1 MKSFNKKL
9 WSIICTMTVLF
20 TTTLTTFNAYEVQ
33 AGNEQKPY
41 TVILE
46 PKLEYDNIFY
56 NSGSTDIEKN
66 YIRVYNKVTNSR
78 YVEGLTDLKG
88 KEIVPCK
95 YDYINILNN
104 GKILV
109 HDMEMNWYMY
119 DNSGKL
125 LYSYGKYESITLY
138 EKDKN
143 LLRADMLNENQEY
156 YGYRILKYNGE
167 VIKEVIKEV
176 IENDDNNDDNNDDE
190 TKVEYT
196 GKVKYDRLELLE
208 NGKYFMAFNTE
219 KIKDDGEWYEK
230 DHAYLIKPDGTII
243 SDLGYIGYYDDCNTV
258 ISFETIDK
266 NKSGYDEE
274 GYWHSYW
281 IKTFVNMQG
290 KMETIEYEEGGSSM
304 GHYGEN
310 NGCHLGKYDG
320 KLVFIEFPSL
330 KKTTINPGTQISRYY
345 LPLWD
350 NEIYVHGENNKWY
363 RYNFKGNLLNTV
375 TFNSSQEITIEYWE
389 ENWMFI
395 EEELDET
402 SSVYRLM
409 NKNGKI
415 IKSYNKGNG
424 LSSYWN
430 DDEFLYCGIH
440 GYDNEDKFDLINGK
454 TGEIVCENI
463 DDFDTSDINQN
474 IHGYVNNNGIWSV
487 LKKDKTQIQLGEFE
501 YIFEDYED
509 QSNIIIITGITDYVS
524 YTFLLNTDGK
534 LIVDKAQKAWSTD
547 YDPNTY
553 IVKKNGQWLIIRSDG
568 KIINNF
574 GKVDMVGSSYG
585 GFLFAGN
592 NQTDYYDTVTV
603 YKKGNIYNAQGK
615 LLIKDADL
623 LSSRFSHD
631 KKIMKDKAIIKDNKG
646 IWKEIDQEGKT
657 LAEYG
662 KYEHMVLSSEG
673 QVIAFEKLGNNGY
686 YTETTYTNPTVLNKD
701 GTILIKK
708 GQIEEIGC
716 IGDDGGYVTVKVKG
730 KWGIY
735 KLNTAFTSP
744 SNNKPVVNKPV
755 VKKPVV
761 KPVKIKQSM
770 SVKAK
775 TKKVKLK
782 KVKKKKQIVSK
793 AIVLKN
799 AKGKVSY
806 KKVKKGSSSKLT
818 INKKTGKI
826 TVKKGTKKGTYKIKV
841 KVTAKGNSK
850 YLSASKTITV
860 KIKVK

>member
-20 TTTLTTFNAYEVQ
+20 TTTLTTFNTYEVQ

-46 PKLEYDNIFY
+46 PKLKYD
-56 NSGSTDIEKN
+56 DITYWYEGEEKN
-66 YIRVYNKVTNSR
+66 YIRVMNKISNSE
-78 YVEGLTDLKG
+78 YVKGLTDLKG
-88 KEIVPCK
+88 KEIIPCK

-109 HDMEMNWYMY
+109 QDMEKNWYMY

-143 LLRADMLNENQEY
+143 LLRASMLNENKEY

-167 VIKEVIKEV
+167 VIEEC
-176 IENDDNNDDNNDDE
+176 IEKDNDDDNDDE
-190 TKVEYT
+190 TKAEYT

-208 NGKYFMAFNTE
+208 NEKYFMAFNTE

-243 SDLGYIGYYDDCNTV
+243 SDLGYIGGYYDDYNTV
-258 ISFETIDK
+258 ISFNTIDK

-281 IKTFVNMQG
+281 IETFINMQG
-290 KMETIEYEEGGSSM
+290 KIETIEYEEGGSSI

-310 NGCHLGKYDG
+310 SGCHLGKYDG

-330 KKTTINPGTQISRYY
+330 KKSTINPGTQISRYY
-345 LPLWD
+345 LRHWNND
-350 NEIYVHGENNKWY
+350 IYVYGENNKWY
-363 RYNFKGNLLNTV
+363 RYNSKGNLLNTV
-375 TFNSSQEITIEYWE
+375 TFNSSQEITIQSWE
-389 ENWMFI
+389 ENWMVI
-395 EEELDET
+395 EEELDKT
-402 SSVYRLM
+402 SSVYHLM

-415 IKSYNKGNG
+415 IKSYNEYDGMITYEINDNG
-424 LSSYWN
+424 I
-430 DDEFLYCGIH
+430 DFVGIY
-440 GYDNEDKFDLINGK
+440 GYENEDKFDLINYK
-454 TGEIVCENI
+454 TGEIICENI

-474 IHGYVNNNGIWSV
+474 ILGYVNNNGIWSV
-487 LKKDKTQIQLGEFE
+487 LKKDKTQIQLGKFG
-501 YIFEDYED
+501 YVEDYCRD
-509 QSNIIIITGITDYVS
+509 QSNIIEITGVTDDAS
-524 YTFLLNTDGK
+524 YTFLFNTDGK
-534 LIVDKAQKAWSTD
+534 LLIDKAQTAYRTD
-547 YDPNTY
+547 YDSNTY
-553 IVKKNGQWLIIRSDG
+553 IVKKNGQWLVIQSDG

-574 GKVDMVGSSYG
+574 GKVGMVSSCG
-585 GFLFAGN
+585 KFFFAGN
-592 NQTDYYDTVTV
+592 DQSVGYGGTYQ
-603 YKKGNIYNAQGK
+603 KGNIYNMQGK
-615 LLIKDADL
+615 LLIKEGNL
-623 LSSRFSHD
+623 LSHTFN
-631 KKIMKDKAIIKDNKG
+631 KNKAIVRDNKG

-657 LAEYG
+657 LVEYG
-662 KYEHMVLSSEG
+662 KYQH
-673 QVIAFEKLGNNGY
+673 IRLGNGRIIIALDKLENNY
-686 YTETTYTNPTVLNKD
+686 PFSEYKFTNPTILKED

-708 GQIEEIGC
+708 GEIEEIGC
-716 IGDDGGYVTVKVKG
+716 TGNNGGYVTVKVKG

-735 KLNTAFTSP
+735 KLNTAFTSS
-744 SNNKPVVNKPV
+744 SNNKPV

-775 TKKVKLK
+775 TKKVRLK

-799 AKGKVSY
+799 AKGTVSY